1 MSHFVIQAN
10 LGESVIFHRETPVQ
24 SGVENL
30 INEGLSKL
38 LATTGGKPT
47 EDAYVEVLHY
57 YDDDPT
63 PEVDMIIFADEI
75 DATFYEAETVSPN
88 KSILPEIRGINP
100 EEAYRRI
107 ALKSKGQTFASDT
120 MEWDIDYLETY
131 ETTYGTKLD
140 GALYNPSTGETAE
153 FEGAT
158 IKNTDVEIDP
168 MYQNLEIA
176 PYEAE
181 TEELKKTSCCCGA
194 TEAEPCLCMYQGVMS
209 CSSVAPKCPCY
220 AAKDSKAV
228 LSKPGHMNYA
238 ESQTFNTECSLC
250 GYDLQARYQ
259 CSNSE
264 CISHDEVET
273 FEAPRTMTKL
283 QAEKKFIA
291 ILKPYWLKALKE
303 SRGPKLSHK
312 QYLATLD
319 EDDEDYYDADQ
330 EDWHWWDNQVK
341 TVQSG
346 AYGLASPSGDTILRE
361 ALPFSYYGFIE
372 SIAGAVP
379 HEMEEKYSYENGYDT
394 SNIYYELCIVDG
406 EPDADN
412 FSAADK
418 RKLAALEKRY
428 DKDLITSDVFF
439 ATQEAIFSKYDKQVV
454 HRDSASAA
462 KCRHCGPYI
471 KAMKNIN
478 NWNWEWLEYD
488 EFWNECKRE
497 KIPTRELKSLTK
509 IILGKPQAK
518 PKAKA
523 KKTTKKVAKA
533 KKTTRKAKPKAKAKT
548 GRKAPTLSATKRK
561 VGTRMRG
568 NDGKMWQVK
577 KSGKSQR
584 WMAGAE
590 TQTQTFRSSI
600 DSKFDELL

>member
-75 DATFYEAETVSPN
+75 DDIFYEAETVSP

-158 IKNTDVEIDP
+158 IKNNDVEIDP

-176 PYEAE
+176 PYESE

-220 AAKDSKAV
+220 AAKDS
-228 LSKPGHMNYA
+228 
-238 ESQTFNTECSLC
+238 
-250 GYDLQARYQ
+250 
-259 CSNSE
+259 
-264 CISHDEVET
+264 EVET
-273 FEAPRTMTKL
+273 FEAPKSKKGFNWFDWDEKTAEHPRETLKKSVKKAQQDGWKKVSWTQHGTRTEKQIWGKMAKSPQWNAWVKDFTARCKYDGTIMGETYEIFNGKAYWKDTYEPDHMGEEGEWSVLTKDNKVL
-283 QAEKKFIA
+283 LF
-291 ILKPYWLKALKE
+291 Y
-303 SRGPKLSHK
+303 
-312 QYLATLD
+312 
-319 EDDEDYYDADQ
+319 YYD
-330 EDWHWWDNQVK
+330 DWENVTALMRK
-341 TVQSG
+341 TF
-346 AYGLASPSGDTILRE
+346 TI
-361 ALPFSYYGFIE
+361 S
-372 SIAGAVP
+372 
-379 HEMEEKYSYENGYDT
+379 T
-394 SNIYYELCIVDG
+394 
-406 EPDADN
+406 
-412 FSAADK
+412 
-418 RKLAALEKRY
+418 
-428 DKDLITSDVFF
+428 
-439 ATQEAIFSKYDKQVV
+439 KQ
-454 HRDSASAA
+454 
-462 KCRHCGPYI
+462 
-471 KAMKNIN
+471 
-478 NWNWEWLEYD
+478 
-488 EFWNECKRE
+488 
-497 KIPTRELKSLTK
+497 
-509 IILGKPQAK
+509 
-518 PKAKA
+518 
-523 KKTTKKVAKA
+523 VAKA
-533 KKTTRKAKPKAKAKT
+533 KKTTTRKPKAKAKT

-590 TQTQTFRSSI
+590 TQTFRSSI

>member
-10 LGESVIFHRETPVQ
+10 LGKSVIFHRETPVQ

-75 DATFYEAETVSPN
+75 DDIFYEAETVSPN

-120 MEWDIDYLETY
+120 MEWDIDYLQTY

-220 AAKDSKAV
+220 AAKDSEAV
-228 LSKPGHMNYA
+228 LSKPSHMNYA
-238 ESQTFNTECSLC
+238 ESQTF
-250 GYDLQARYQ
+250 
-259 CSNSE
+259 
-264 CISHDEVET
+264 
-273 FEAPRTMTKL
+273 EAPRSKKDFVWIGEDSSEKEWARTGRHTIDAAIKKAKAEGWKPVMSEYWGDNPATKKSRMRREAKVWNL
-283 QAEKKFIA
+283 MSKSPQW
-291 ILKPYWLKALKE
+291 KPWLKFLTERNADNE
-303 SRGPKLSHK
+303 MHETMEIFRGKAYWKDKNRNSVADSYVGTQNHGPWI
-312 QYLATLD
+312 YD
-319 EDDEDYYDADQ
+319 EDRIYVPDHFSEDGGWQVLVKGNQALLLYYIADF
-330 EDWHWWDNQVK
+330 D
-341 TVQSG
+341 
-346 AYGLASPSGDTILRE
+346 
-361 ALPFSYYGFIE
+361 
-372 SIAGAVP
+372 
-379 HEMEEKYSYENGYDT
+379 
-394 SNIYYELCIVDG
+394 
-406 EPDADN
+406 
-412 FSAADK
+412 
-418 RKLAALEKRY
+418 
-428 DKDLITSDVFF
+428 
-439 ATQEAIFSKYDKQVV
+439 
-454 HRDSASAA
+454 
-462 KCRHCGPYI
+462 GPYSTPLMRKTFNLSPV
-471 KAMKNIN
+471 KA
-478 NWNWEWLEYD
+478 
-488 EFWNECKRE
+488 
-497 KIPTRELKSLTK
+497 TK
-509 IILGKPQAK
+509 TAKKAK
-518 PKAKA
+518 PKAK
-523 KKTTKKVAKA
+523 KT
-533 KKTTRKAKPKAKAKT
+533 TTRKAKPKAKAKT
-548 GRKAPTLSATKRK
+548 GRKAPTISATKRK

>member
-75 DATFYEAETVSPN
+75 DATFYEAETVSPS

-238 ESQTFNTECSLC
+238 ESQTF
-250 GYDLQARYQ
+250 
-259 CSNSE
+259 
-264 CISHDEVET
+264 
-273 FEAPRTMTKL
+273 
-283 QAEKKFIA
+283 
-291 ILKPYWLKALKE
+291 
-303 SRGPKLSHK
+303 
-312 QYLATLD
+312 
-319 EDDEDYYDADQ
+319 
-330 EDWHWWDNQVK
+330 
-341 TVQSG
+341 
-346 AYGLASPSGDTILRE
+346 
-361 ALPFSYYGFIE
+361 
-372 SIAGAVP
+372 
-379 HEMEEKYSYENGYDT
+379 
-394 SNIYYELCIVDG
+394 
-406 EPDADN
+406 
-412 FSAADK
+412 
-418 RKLAALEKRY
+418 
-428 DKDLITSDVFF
+428 
-439 ATQEAIFSKYDKQVV
+439 
-454 HRDSASAA
+454 
-462 KCRHCGPYI
+462 
-471 KAMKNIN
+471 
-478 NWNWEWLEYD
+478 
-488 EFWNECKRE
+488 
-497 KIPTRELKSLTK
+497 
-509 IILGKPQAK
+509 
-518 PKAKA
+518 
-523 KKTTKKVAKA
+523 
-533 KKTTRKAKPKAKAKT
+533 
-548 GRKAPTLSATKRK
+548 
-561 VGTRMRG
+561 
-568 NDGKMWQVK
+568 
-577 KSGKSQR
+577 
-584 WMAGAE
+584 
-590 TQTQTFRSSI
+590 RSSI